1 MMKALRYLGR
11 VSASAAGGLLETLV
25 PRRESAA
32 ERFFALDDVLVGVQ
46 AGRAGALAIGD
57 AHFAS
62 SAPTAPGALHR
73 GHRPPRTTA

>member
-11 VSASAAGGLLETLV
+11 VSASAAGGLLETLA

-46 AGRAGALAIGD
+46 AGRAGGLGNW
-57 AHFAS
+57 
-62 SAPTAPGALHR
+62 
-73 GHRPPRTTA
+73 